1 MRPKGNR
8 AWTLLLLLVVGQ
20 KNVSRIGGCGGSDEE
35 SVGGFVEEED
45 EDGTGLVKSTVA
57 EPKAPEAERLRQGD
71 ESAAVVVVVA
81 REDGEA
87 VRVSVSGLMDPSSV
101 TASNR

>member
-1 MRPKGNR
+1 MRPKGKR
-8 AWTLLLLLVVGQ
+8 AWTNLLLLVVGQ
-20 KNVSRIGGCGGSDEE
+20 KNVSKIGGWGGSDEE
-35 SVGGFVEEED
+35 SAGGFVEEE

-57 EPKAPEAERLRQGD
+57 EPNVPEAERLRQGD
-71 ESAAVVVVVA
+71 DWPAVDVVVA